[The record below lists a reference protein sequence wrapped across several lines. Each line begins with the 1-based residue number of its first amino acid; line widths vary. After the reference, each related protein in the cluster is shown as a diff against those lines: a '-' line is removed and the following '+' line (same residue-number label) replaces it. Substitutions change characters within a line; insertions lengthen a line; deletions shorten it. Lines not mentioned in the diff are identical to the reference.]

1 MTEKVLVI
9 GAGMAGLC
17 CALTLAP
24 PSQESGDRELV
35 ILEKDAPPPQGSA
48 DEAFFDWNRRGVG
61 QLRHSHAFLARLRT
75 IIKRRHPALLAQLLE
90 AGCRE
95 IGFVDMLPDALK
107 ADYVAEDGDG
117 DMAVLTS
124 RRTTLEWVMRRYVET
139 LPGVSIVSEAVVLGL
154 LTEKGANGQ
163 LTVLGVRGELAG
175 VATEWRADFIIDAQG
190 RNSQAPDQL
199 RQAGAAIA
207 ETAEDCGILYY
218 TRHYRLKPG
227 VAEPSRGRGA
237 GTGDMGYIK
246 YGLFPGD
253 NGCFSITLAVPEV
266 EMQIRQHVVRPE
278 TFDGV
283 CAQFPGIAAWTDP
296 ATSEPISKVFGMG
309 DLRSRWRAFVAED
322 QPAILG
328 FFAVGDS
335 LVRTNPLY
343 GRGCSFAAV
352 EADIL
357 AEVLDHAA
365 DPAARA
371 RLYDGRVRETL
382 TPYFNSMRDQDRG
395 AIRRARNILTPG
407 YEPKLRAK
415 VMTSFLNDGVRIAMR
430 SEIDLLRAGLRDFH
444 MLEPPG
450 KWLRKPSNAAKIVKW
465 WARGKKRNADLYP
478 PPVGPNRSALMAALG
493 LDASADI
500 RQPPDAGMRVRSA

>member
-17 CALTLAP
+17 CALTLAS
-24 PSQESGDRELV
+24 PSRESGDREIV
-35 ILEKDAPPPQGSA
+35 ILEKDAPPPEGGTDQ
-48 DEAFFDWNRRGVG
+48 AFFDWNRRGVG

-75 IIKRRHPALLAQLLE
+75 IIKRRHPELLARLLE

-95 IGFVDMLPDALK
+95 ISFADMLPDGLK
-107 ADYVAEDGDG
+107 ADYVAEEGDSE
-117 DMAVLTS
+117 MAVLTS

-163 LTVLGVRGELAG
+163 IKVLGAQGELKG
-175 VATEWRADFIIDAQG
+175 EATEWRAGFTVDGAG
-190 RNSQAPDQL
+190 RNSQAADQL
-199 RQAGAAIA
+199 REAGAMIA

-218 TRHYRLKPG
+218 TRHYRLLPG
-227 VAEPSRGRGA
+227 VGEPSRTRGA
-237 GTGDMGYIK
+237 GTGDMGFIK

-266 EMQIRQHVVRPE
+266 EMEIRQHVVRPE
-278 TFDGV
+278 TFDAI
-283 CAQFPGIAAWTDP
+283 CAEYPGIAGWTDP

-357 AEVLDHAA
+357 AAVLEHTA

-371 RLYDGRVRETL
+371 RLYDTRVREEL

-415 VMTSFLNDGVRIAMR
+415 VMTSFLEDGIRIAMR
-430 SEIDLLRAGLRDFH
+430 SEIDLLRAALRDFH

-450 KWLRKPSNAAKIVKW
+450 KWLRKPQNAAKVIKW
-465 WARGKKRNADLYP
+465 WARGKRRNADLYP
-478 PPVGPNRSALMAALG
+478 PPVGPGRSELMAKIG
-493 LDASADI
+493 LDAAADI
-500 RQPPDAGMRVRSA
+500 VRVQAAA

>member
-1 MTEKVLVI
+1 MSEKVLVI

-17 CALTLAP
+17 CALTLA
-24 PSQESGDRELV
+24 SVERQVV
-35 ILEKDAPPPQGSA
+35 ILERDAPPPEGGT

-61 QLRHSHAFLARLRT
+61 QLRHSHAFLARIRT
-75 IIKRRHPALLAQLLE
+75 IIKARHPALLAQLLE

-95 IGFVDMLPDALK
+95 IGFADMLPDGLK
-107 ADYVAEDGDG
+107 ADYVAEEGDS

-139 LPGVSIVSEAVVLGL
+139 LAGVTIVSEAVVQGL
-154 LTEKGANGQ
+154 LIDKGANGQ
-163 LTVLGVRGELAG
+163 LKLLGAQGELKG
-175 VATEWRADFIIDAQG
+175 VTTEWRADFTIDAQG

-199 RQAGAAIA
+199 REAGATIA

-218 TRHYRLKPG
+218 TRHYRLRPG
-227 VAEPSRGRGA
+227 VEEPPRGRGA
-237 GTGDMGYIK
+237 GTGDLGYIK

-266 EMQIRQHVVRPE
+266 EMQIRQHVVNPE
-278 TFDGV
+278 VFDGV
-283 CAQFPGIAAWTDP
+283 CAQFPGIAPWTDP
-296 ATSEPISKVFGMG
+296 ATAEPISKVFGMG

-357 AEVLDHAA
+357 ALVLEHATE
-365 DPAARA
+365 PAARA
-371 RLYDGRVRETL
+371 RLYDARVREEL

-395 AIRRARNILTPG
+395 AIRRARRILTPG

-415 VMTSFLNDGVRIAMR
+415 VMQSFLDDGIRIAMR

-450 KWLRKPSNAAKIVKW
+450 KWLRKPSNAAKVVKW

-478 PPVGPNRSALMAALG
+478 PPVGPDRSELMATLG

-500 RQPPDAGMRVRSA
+500 LPAQTAA

>member
-17 CALTLAP
+17 TALSLASP
-24 PSQESGDRELV
+24 DRELV
-35 ILEKDAPPPQGSA
+35 VLEKDPAPPEGGA
-48 DEAFFDWNRRGVG
+48 DAAFFDWNRRGVG

-75 IIKRRHPALLAQLLE
+75 IIKRNHPALLAQLLE
-90 AGCRE
+90 AGARE
-95 IGFVDMLPDALK
+95 IGFIDMLPDGLK
-107 ADYVAEDGDG
+107 ADYVPEDGDC

-139 LPGVSIVSEAVVLGL
+139 LPGVTIVSDALVESL
-154 LTEKGANGQ
+154 LIEKGANGQ
-163 LTVLGVRGELAG
+163 LKVLGARGELKGEA
-175 VATEWRADFIIDAQG
+175 AEWRADFTVDGAG
-190 RNSQAPDQL
+190 RNSQAADQL
-199 RQAGAAIA
+199 REAGATIS

-218 TRHYRLKPG
+218 TRHYRLLPG
-227 VAEPSRGRGA
+227 ASEPERSRGS
-237 GTGDMGYIK
+237 GTGDMGFIK

-266 EMQIRQHVVRPE
+266 EMEIRKHVVSPE
-278 TFDGV
+278 TFDAI
-283 CAQFPGIAAWTDP
+283 CAQYPGIAGWTDP
-296 ATSEPISKVFGMG
+296 ATAEPISKVFGMG
-309 DLRSRWRAFVAED
+309 DLRSRWRNFVAED

-328 FFAVGDS
+328 FFAVGDG

-357 AEVLDHAA
+357 ASVLTHTT

-371 RLYDGRVRETL
+371 RLYDVRAREEL
-382 TPYFNSMRDQDRG
+382 TPYFKSMRDQDRG

-415 VMTSFLNDGVRIAMR
+415 LMTSFLDDGIRIAMR
-430 SEIDLLRAGLRDFH
+430 SEIDLLRAALRDFH

-450 KWLRKPSNAAKIVKW
+450 KWLRKPSNAAKVIKW
-465 WARGKKRNADLYP
+465 WSRGKRRNADLYP
-478 PPVGPNRSALMAALG
+478 PPVGPGRDELFAKVG
-493 LDASADI
+493 LDAAADVI
-500 RQPPDAGMRVRSA
+500 RTPAV

>member
-17 CALTLAP
+17 CALTLASQ
-24 PSQESGDRELV
+24 SQESGDRELL
-35 ILEKDAPPPQGSA
+35 ILEKDSAPPEGGA
-48 DEAFFDWNRRGVG
+48 DAAFFDWNRRGVG

-75 IIKRRHPALLAQLLE
+75 IIKRRHPVLLAQLLE

-95 IGFVDMLPDALK
+95 IGFADMLPDALK
-107 ADYVAEDGDG
+107 ADYVAEEGDG

-139 LPGVSIVSEAVVLGL
+139 LPGVTILSEAVVQGL

-163 LTVLGVRGELAG
+163 LKVLGAQGELAG
-175 VATEWRADFIIDAQG
+175 AATEWRADITLDAQG

-199 RQAGAAIA
+199 RDAGATIA

-218 TRHYRLKPG
+218 TRHYRLLPG
-227 VAEPSRGRGA
+227 VDEPPRSRGA
-237 GTGDMGYIK
+237 GTGDMGFIK

-266 EMQIRQHVVRPE
+266 EMQMRQHVVQPE
-278 TFDGV
+278 VFDGV

-296 ATSEPISKVFGMG
+296 ATAEPISKVFGMG

-357 AEVLDHAA
+357 AQVLEHAA
-365 DPAARA
+365 EPAARA
-371 RLYDGRVRETL
+371 RLYDVRVREEL
-382 TPYFNSMRDQDRG
+382 TPYFNSMRDQDRS
-395 AIRRARNILTPG
+395 AIRRARNILNPA
-407 YEPKLRAK
+407 YSPKLRAK
-415 VMTSFLNDGVRIAMR
+415 VMQSFLDDGIRIAMR

-450 KWLRKPSNAAKIVKW
+450 KWLRKPSNAAKVIKW
-465 WARGKKRNADLYP
+465 WSRGKKRNADLYP
-478 PPVGPNRSALMAALG
+478 PPVGPDRSALMAALG

-500 RQPPDAGMRVRSA
+500 VRLQEAG

>member
-17 CALTLAP
+17 CALTLA
-24 PSQESGDRELV
+24 SKDREIT
-35 ILEKDAPPPQGSA
+35 ILEKDAPPPEGGA

-75 IIKRRHPALLAQLLE
+75 IIKRRHPHLLAQLLE

-95 IGFVDMLPDALK
+95 ISFADMLPDGLK
-107 ADYVAEDGDG
+107 ADYVAEDGDSE
-117 DMAVLTS
+117 MAVLTS

-139 LPGVSIVSEAVVLGL
+139 LPGVTIVSEAVVLGL
-154 LTEKGANGQ
+154 LTETGANGQ
-163 LTVLGVRGELAG
+163 IRVLGGQGELKGQA
-175 VATEWRADFIIDAQG
+175 AEWRADFTIDGAG
-190 RNSQAPDQL
+190 RTSDAADQL
-199 RQAGAAIA
+199 REVGAVIA
-207 ETAEDCGILYY
+207 EIAEDCGILYY
-218 TRHYRLKPG
+218 TRHYRLRPG
-227 VAEPSRGRGA
+227 ANEPSRTRGA
-237 GTGDMGYIK
+237 GTGDMGFIK

-266 EMQIRQHVVRPE
+266 EMEIRKHVVSPE
-278 TFDGV
+278 TFDAI
-283 CAQFPGIAAWTDP
+283 CAEYPGIAGWTDP
-296 ATSEPISKVFGMG
+296 ATAEPISKVFGMG
-309 DLRSRWRAFVAED
+309 DLRSRWRAFTAED

-357 AEVLDHAA
+357 AQVLEHTA

-371 RLYDGRVRETL
+371 RLYDVRVREEL

-415 VMTSFLNDGVRIAMR
+415 VMTSFLEDGIRIAMR
-430 SEIDLLRAGLRDFH
+430 SEIDLLRAALRDFH

-450 KWLRKPSNAAKIVKW
+450 KWLRKPSNAAKVIKW
-465 WARGKKRNADLYP
+465 WARGKRRNADLYP
-478 PPVGPNRSALMAALG
+478 PPVGPGRSELLEKIG

-500 RQPPDAGMRVRSA
+500 VRLQTAA

>member
-17 CALTLAP
+17 CALTLA
-24 PSQESGDRELV
+24 SKDREIT
-35 ILEKDAPPPQGSA
+35 ILEKDAPPPEGGA

-75 IIKRRHPALLAQLLE
+75 IIKRRHPQLLAQLLE

-95 IGFVDMLPDALK
+95 ISFADMLPDGLK
-107 ADYVAEDGDG
+107 ADYVAEDGDSE
-117 DMAVLTS
+117 MAVLTS

-139 LPGVSIVSEAVVLGL
+139 LPGVTIVSEAVVLGL
-154 LTEKGANGQ
+154 LTETGANGQ
-163 LTVLGVRGELAG
+163 IRVLGGQGELKGQA
-175 VATEWRADFIIDAQG
+175 AEWRADFTIDGAG
-190 RNSQAPDQL
+190 RTSDAADQL
-199 RQAGAAIA
+199 REVGAVIA
-207 ETAEDCGILYY
+207 EIAEDCGILYY
-218 TRHYRLKPG
+218 TRHYRLRPG
-227 VAEPSRGRGA
+227 ANEPSRTRGA
-237 GTGDMGYIK
+237 GTGDMGFIK

-266 EMQIRQHVVRPE
+266 EMEIRKHVVSPE
-278 TFDGV
+278 TFDAI
-283 CAQFPGIAAWTDP
+283 CAEYPGIAGWTDP
-296 ATSEPISKVFGMG
+296 ATAEPISKVFGMG
-309 DLRSRWRAFVAED
+309 DLRSRWRAFTAED

-357 AEVLDHAA
+357 AQVLEHTA

-371 RLYDGRVRETL
+371 RLYDVRVREEL

-415 VMTSFLNDGVRIAMR
+415 VMTSFLEDGIRIAMR
-430 SEIDLLRAGLRDFH
+430 SEIDLLRAALRDFH

-450 KWLRKPSNAAKIVKW
+450 KWLRKPSNAAKVIKW
-465 WARGKKRNADLYP
+465 WARGKRRNADLYP
-478 PPVGPNRSALMAALG
+478 PPVGPGRSELLEKIG

-500 RQPPDAGMRVRSA
+500 VRLQTAA